1 MSTKLSNNKI
11 EEELSETIEAD
22 NLIKYGID
30 SIYQTFNENN
40 EYYTDKINEQKKI
53 INDLSK
59 KLELMKEEIE
69 MIQRE
74 NQYYKAQNE
83 KLKKEIENL
92 NKIINDIKGKL
103 TNFDF
108 KINNKKILEI
118 LNQEIVTTNNQS
130 RNNKYKNNFFKKD
143 NNTNN
148 TNSKYGIRNNF
159 NKGKSFENFDYKT
172 NSKAI
177 RYDIKQGQ
185 FDDLIFHDSDLNII
199 DNNDNKLELNN
210 DILINNFNNKIN
222 SINLNS
228 KRNQKK
234 PIYNTFKN
242 KTLDFNDLSNIK
254 YFHHNTINIKSKNWN
269 KNFNN
274 TSIKLKKY
282 ANKSLNISSAKN
294 LENKK
299 TNLEQ
304 YCNNHQYKD
313 KNDIPIQN
321 NFNEKNN
328 IRSYSS
334 NNVIYRKSLNNEKT
348 KNKFNSKRNI
358 GKQNY
363 LQVFNSM
370 PLNNAD
376 NIDCRNKFCQTF
388 QKNDENN
395 ENIDDNINGGSFCL
409 KELKM
414 KEMTFFLKKC
424 KVYLSQAT
432 FGKVVKLFQEYQN
445 GIITDEGLVQ
455 KINHY
460 LKNSSELL
468 NLFKNIIS

>member
-1 MSTKLSNNKI
+1 MSAQLSNNKI
-11 EEELSETIEAD
+11 EEEFSVTIEAD

-40 EYYTDKINEQKKI
+40 EYYADKINEQKRI

-74 NQYYKAQNE
+74 NQYYKTQNE

-118 LNQEIVTTNNQS
+118 LNQEIITNKNQT
-130 RNNKYKNNFFKKD
+130 RNNIYKNNYFKKD
-143 NNTNN
+143 NHSTNTNTKFGN
-148 TNSKYGIRNNF
+148 RNNF
-159 NKGKSFENFDYKT
+159 IKGKSFENFDYKK
-172 NSKAI
+172 NSKTI
-177 RYDIKQGQ
+177 RFDIKQGQ
-185 FDDLIFHDSDLNII
+185 FDDLAYNDSDLNII
-199 DNNDNKLELNN
+199 DNSNNKLELNN

-222 SINLNS
+222 
-228 KRNQKK
+228 KNQKK
-234 PIYNTFKN
+234 PIYNSFKN

-254 YFHHNTINIKSKNWN
+254 YSHHNTFNIKSKNWN
-269 KNFNN
+269 KNYNN
-274 TSIKLKKY
+274 TNIKLKKHI
-282 ANKSLNISSAKN
+282 NKSLNISSAKY
-294 LENKK
+294 LENKNN
-299 TNLEQ
+299 NLEQ
-304 YCNNHQYKD
+304 IYNNEQYED
-313 KNDIPIQN
+313 KNDIILQN

-334 NNVIYRKSLNNEKT
+334 NSAIYRKSLNNEKT
-348 KNKFNSKRNI
+348 KNKFNSNRNI
-358 GKQNY
+358 GKQNR
-363 LQVFNSM
+363 LQIFNSM
-370 PLNNAD
+370 PMNNDD
-376 NIDCRNKFCQTF
+376 NVDCRNEFCQTF
-388 QKNDENN
+388 QINN
-395 ENIDDNINGGSFCL
+395 ENNDNINGGSFCL

-424 KVYLSQAT
+424 KVYLAQTT

-460 LKNSSELL
+460 LKNNSELL

>member
-1 MSTKLSNNKI
+1 MSAQLSDNKI
-11 EEELSETIEAD
+11 EEQFSETIEAD

-40 EYYTDKINEQKKI
+40 EYYTEKINEQKRI

-74 NQYYKAQNE
+74 NQYYKTQNE

-118 LNQEIVTTNNQS
+118 LNQEIITNKNQT
-130 RNNKYKNNFFKKD
+130 RNNNYKNNFFKKD
-143 NNTNN
+143 NHSIN
-148 TNSKYGIRNNF
+148 TNSKFGNRNNF
-159 NKGKSFENFDYKT
+159 TKGKSFEDFDYKK
-172 NSKAI
+172 NSKTI

-185 FDDLIFHDSDLNII
+185 FDDLICNDSDLNII
-199 DNNDNKLELNN
+199 ENNDNKLELNN
-210 DILINNFNNKIN
+210 DILINNFNNKVN
-222 SINLNS
+222 YTSLNS
-228 KRNQKK
+228 NKNQKK

-254 YFHHNTINIKSKNWN
+254 YSHHNTINIKSKNWN

-274 TSIKLKKY
+274 SSIKLKKHI
-282 ANKSLNISSAKN
+282 NKPLNISSAKH
-294 LENKK
+294 LENKNN
-299 TNLEQ
+299 NLEQ
-304 YCNNHQYKD
+304 IYNNEQYEN
-313 KNDIPIQN
+313 KNDIILQN

-334 NNVIYRKSLNNEKT
+334 NNVYRKSLNNEKT
-348 KNKFNSKRNI
+348 KNKFNSNRNV
-358 GKQNY
+358 GKQNN
-363 LQVFNSM
+363 LQIFNSM

-376 NIDCRNKFCQTF
+376 NVDCRNKFCQTF
-388 QKNDENN
+388 QKNNENN
-395 ENIDDNINGGSFCL
+395 DNINGGSFCL

-424 KVYLSQAT
+424 KVYLAQNIFS
-432 FGKVVKLFQEYQN
+432 KVVKLFQEFQN

-455 KINHY
+455 KINYY
-460 LKNSSELL
+460 LKNNSELL

>member
-1 MSTKLSNNKI
+1 MSAQLSNNKI
-11 EEELSETIEAD
+11 EEEFSVTIEAD

-40 EYYTDKINEQKKI
+40 EYYADKINEQKRI

-74 NQYYKAQNE
+74 NQYYKTQNE

-118 LNQEIVTTNNQS
+118 LNQEIITNKNQT
-130 RNNKYKNNFFKKD
+130 RNNIYKNNYFKKD
-143 NNTNN
+143 NHSTNTNTKFGN
-148 TNSKYGIRNNF
+148 RNNF
-159 NKGKSFENFDYKT
+159 IKGKSFENFDYKK
-172 NSKAI
+172 NSKTI
-177 RYDIKQGQ
+177 RFDIKQGQ
-185 FDDLIFHDSDLNII
+185 FDDLAYNDSDLNII
-199 DNNDNKLELNN
+199 DNSNNKLELNN

-222 SINLNS
+222 
-228 KRNQKK
+228 KNQKK
-234 PIYNTFKN
+234 PIYNSFKN

-254 YFHHNTINIKSKNWN
+254 YSHHNTFNIKSKNWN
-269 KNFNN
+269 KNYNN
-274 TSIKLKKY
+274 TNIKLKKHI
-282 ANKSLNISSAKN
+282 NKSLNISSAKY
-294 LENKK
+294 LENKNN
-299 TNLEQ
+299 NLEQ
-304 YCNNHQYKD
+304 IYNNEQYED
-313 KNDIPIQN
+313 KNDIILQN

-334 NNVIYRKSLNNEKT
+334 NSAIYRKSLNNEKT
-348 KNKFNSKRNI
+348 KNKFNSNRNI
-358 GKQNY
+358 GKQNR
-363 LQVFNSM
+363 LQIFNSM
-370 PLNNAD
+370 PMNNDD
-376 NIDCRNKFCQTF
+376 NVDCRNEFCQTF
-388 QKNDENN
+388 QTFQINN
-395 ENIDDNINGGSFCL
+395 ENNDNINGGSFCL

-424 KVYLSQAT
+424 KVYLAQTT

-460 LKNSSELL
+460 LKNNSELL

>member
-1 MSTKLSNNKI
+1 MSAQLSNNKI
-11 EEELSETIEAD
+11 EEEFSVTIEAD

-40 EYYTDKINEQKKI
+40 EYYTDKINEQKRI

-74 NQYYKAQNE
+74 NKYYKTQNE

-118 LNQEIVTTNNQS
+118 LNQEIITNKNQT
-130 RNNKYKNNFFKKD
+130 RNNIYKNNFFKKD
-143 NNTNN
+143 NHSTNTNTKFGN
-148 TNSKYGIRNNF
+148 RNNF
-159 NKGKSFENFDYKT
+159 IKGKSFENFDYKK
-172 NSKAI
+172 NSKTI
-177 RYDIKQGQ
+177 RFDIKQGQ
-185 FDDLIFHDSDLNII
+185 FDDLAYNDSDLNII
-199 DNNDNKLELNN
+199 DNSNNKLELNN

-222 SINLNS
+222 
-228 KRNQKK
+228 KNQKK
-234 PIYNTFKN
+234 PIYNSFKN

-254 YFHHNTINIKSKNWN
+254 YSHHNTFNIKSKNWN
-269 KNFNN
+269 KNYNN
-274 TSIKLKKY
+274 TNIKLKKHI
-282 ANKSLNISSAKN
+282 NKSLNISSAKY
-294 LENKK
+294 LENKNN
-299 TNLEQ
+299 NLEQ
-304 YCNNHQYKD
+304 IYNNKQYED
-313 KNDIPIQN
+313 KNDIILQN

-334 NNVIYRKSLNNEKT
+334 NSAIYRKSLNNEKT
-348 KNKFNSKRNI
+348 KNKFNSNRNI
-358 GKQNY
+358 GKQNR
-363 LQVFNSM
+363 LQIFNSM
-370 PLNNAD
+370 PMNNDD
-376 NIDCRNKFCQTF
+376 NVDCRNEFCQTF
-388 QKNDENN
+388 QINN
-395 ENIDDNINGGSFCL
+395 ENNDNINGGSFCL

-424 KVYLSQAT
+424 KVYLAQTT

-460 LKNSSELL
+460 LKNNSELL

>member
-1 MSTKLSNNKI
+1 MSAQLSNNKI
-11 EEELSETIEAD
+11 EEEFSVTIEAD

-40 EYYTDKINEQKKI
+40 EYYADKINEQKRI

-74 NQYYKAQNE
+74 NQYYKTQNE

-118 LNQEIVTTNNQS
+118 LNQEIITNKNQT
-130 RNNKYKNNFFKKD
+130 RNNIYKNNFFKKD
-143 NNTNN
+143 NHSTNTNTKFGN
-148 TNSKYGIRNNF
+148 RNNF
-159 NKGKSFENFDYKT
+159 IKGKSFENFDYKK
-172 NSKAI
+172 NSKTI
-177 RYDIKQGQ
+177 RFDIKQGQ
-185 FDDLIFHDSDLNII
+185 FDDLAYNDSDLNLI
-199 DNNDNKLELNN
+199 DNSNNKLELNN

-222 SINLNS
+222 
-228 KRNQKK
+228 KNQKK
-234 PIYNTFKN
+234 PIYNSFKN

-254 YFHHNTINIKSKNWN
+254 YSHHNTFNIKSKNWN
-269 KNFNN
+269 KNYNN
-274 TSIKLKKY
+274 TNIKLKKHI
-282 ANKSLNISSAKN
+282 NKSLNISSAKY
-294 LENKK
+294 LENKNN
-299 TNLEQ
+299 NLEQ
-304 YCNNHQYKD
+304 IYNNEQYED
-313 KNDIPIQN
+313 KNDIILQN

-334 NNVIYRKSLNNEKT
+334 NSAIYRKSLNNEKT
-348 KNKFNSKRNI
+348 KNKFNSNRNI
-358 GKQNY
+358 GKQNR
-363 LQVFNSM
+363 LQIFNSM
-370 PLNNAD
+370 PMNNDD
-376 NIDCRNKFCQTF
+376 NVDCRNEFCQTF
-388 QKNDENN
+388 QINN
-395 ENIDDNINGGSFCL
+395 ENNDNINGGSFCL

-424 KVYLSQAT
+424 KVYLAQTT

-460 LKNSSELL
+460 LKNNSELL

>member
-1 MSTKLSNNKI
+1 MSAQLSNNKI
-11 EEELSETIEAD
+11 EEEFSVTIEAD

-40 EYYTDKINEQKKI
+40 EYYADKINEQKRI

-74 NQYYKAQNE
+74 NQYYKTQNE

-118 LNQEIVTTNNQS
+118 LNQEIITNKNQT
-130 RNNKYKNNFFKKD
+130 RNNIYKNNFFKKD
-143 NNTNN
+143 NHSTNTNTKFGN
-148 TNSKYGIRNNF
+148 RNNF
-159 NKGKSFENFDYKT
+159 IKGKSFENFDYKK
-172 NSKAI
+172 NSKTI
-177 RYDIKQGQ
+177 RFDIKQGQ
-185 FDDLIFHDSDLNII
+185 FDDLAYNDSDLNII
-199 DNNDNKLELNN
+199 DNSNNKLELNN

-222 SINLNS
+222 
-228 KRNQKK
+228 KNQKK
-234 PIYNTFKN
+234 PIYNSFKN

-254 YFHHNTINIKSKNWN
+254 YSHHNTFNIKSKNWN
-269 KNFNN
+269 KNYNN
-274 TSIKLKKY
+274 TNIKLKKHI
-282 ANKSLNISSAKN
+282 NKSLNISSAKY
-294 LENKK
+294 LENKNN
-299 TNLEQ
+299 NLEQ
-304 YCNNHQYKD
+304 IYNNEQYED
-313 KNDIPIQN
+313 KNDIILQN

-334 NNVIYRKSLNNEKT
+334 NSAIYRKSLNNEKT
-348 KNKFNSKRNI
+348 KNKFNSNRNI
-358 GKQNY
+358 GKQNR
-363 LQVFNSM
+363 LQIFNSM
-370 PLNNAD
+370 PMNNDD
-376 NIDCRNKFCQTF
+376 NVDCRNEFCQTF
-388 QKNDENN
+388 QTFQINN
-395 ENIDDNINGGSFCL
+395 ENNDNINGGSFCL

-424 KVYLSQAT
+424 KVYLAQTT

-460 LKNSSELL
+460 LKNNSELL

>member
-1 MSTKLSNNKI
+1 MSAQLSNNKI
-11 EEELSETIEAD
+11 EEEFSVTIEAD

-40 EYYTDKINEQKKI
+40 EYYADKINEQKRI

-74 NQYYKAQNE
+74 NQYYKTQNE

-118 LNQEIVTTNNQS
+118 LNQEIITNKNQT
-130 RNNKYKNNFFKKD
+130 RNNIYKNNYFKKD
-143 NNTNN
+143 NHSTNANTKFGN
-148 TNSKYGIRNNF
+148 RNNF
-159 NKGKSFENFDYKT
+159 IKGKSFENFDYKK
-172 NSKAI
+172 NSKTI
-177 RYDIKQGQ
+177 RFDIKQGQ
-185 FDDLIFHDSDLNII
+185 FDDLAYNDSDLNII
-199 DNNDNKLELNN
+199 DNSNNKLELNN

-222 SINLNS
+222 
-228 KRNQKK
+228 KNQKK
-234 PIYNTFKN
+234 PIYNSFKN

-254 YFHHNTINIKSKNWN
+254 YSHHNTFNIKSKNWN
-269 KNFNN
+269 KNYNN
-274 TSIKLKKY
+274 TNIKLKKHI
-282 ANKSLNISSAKN
+282 NKSLNISSAKY
-294 LENKK
+294 LENKNN
-299 TNLEQ
+299 NLEQ
-304 YCNNHQYKD
+304 IYNNKQYED
-313 KNDIPIQN
+313 KNDIILQN

-334 NNVIYRKSLNNEKT
+334 NSAIYRKSLNNEKT
-348 KNKFNSKRNI
+348 KNKFNSNRNI
-358 GKQNY
+358 GKQNR
-363 LQVFNSM
+363 LQIFNSM
-370 PLNNAD
+370 PMNNDD
-376 NIDCRNKFCQTF
+376 NVDCRNEFCQTF
-388 QKNDENN
+388 QINN
-395 ENIDDNINGGSFCL
+395 ENNDNINGGSFCL

-424 KVYLSQAT
+424 KVYLAQTT

-460 LKNSSELL
+460 LKNNSELL

>member
-1 MSTKLSNNKI
+1 MSAQLSNNKI
-11 EEELSETIEAD
+11 EEEFSVTIEAD

-40 EYYTDKINEQKKI
+40 EYYADKINEQKRI

-74 NQYYKAQNE
+74 NQYYKTQNE

-118 LNQEIVTTNNQS
+118 LHQEIITNKNQT
-130 RNNKYKNNFFKKD
+130 RNNIYKNNYFKKD
-143 NNTNN
+143 NHSTNTNTKFGN
-148 TNSKYGIRNNF
+148 RNNF
-159 NKGKSFENFDYKT
+159 IKGKSFENFDYKK
-172 NSKAI
+172 NSKTI
-177 RYDIKQGQ
+177 RFDIKQGQ
-185 FDDLIFHDSDLNII
+185 FDDLAYNDSDLNII
-199 DNNDNKLELNN
+199 DNSNNKLELNN

-222 SINLNS
+222 
-228 KRNQKK
+228 KNQKK
-234 PIYNTFKN
+234 PIYNSFKN

-254 YFHHNTINIKSKNWN
+254 YSHHNTFNIKSKNWN
-269 KNFNN
+269 KNYNN
-274 TSIKLKKY
+274 TNIKLKKHI
-282 ANKSLNISSAKN
+282 NKSLNISSAKY
-294 LENKK
+294 LENKNN
-299 TNLEQ
+299 NLEQ
-304 YCNNHQYKD
+304 IYNNEQYED
-313 KNDIPIQN
+313 KNDIILQN

-334 NNVIYRKSLNNEKT
+334 NSAIYRKSLNNEKT
-348 KNKFNSKRNI
+348 KNKFNSNRNI
-358 GKQNY
+358 GKQNR
-363 LQVFNSM
+363 LQIFNSM
-370 PLNNAD
+370 PMNNDD
-376 NIDCRNKFCQTF
+376 NVDCRNEFCQTF
-388 QKNDENN
+388 QINN
-395 ENIDDNINGGSFCL
+395 ENNDNINGGSFCL

-424 KVYLSQAT
+424 KVYLAQTT

-460 LKNSSELL
+460 LKNNSELL

>member
-1 MSTKLSNNKI
+1 MSAQLSNNKI
-11 EEELSETIEAD
+11 EEEFSVTIEAD

-40 EYYTDKINEQKKI
+40 EYYTDKINEQKRI

-74 NQYYKAQNE
+74 NKYYKTQNE

-118 LNQEIVTTNNQS
+118 LNQEIITNKNQT
-130 RNNKYKNNFFKKD
+130 RNNIYKNNFFKKD
-143 NNTNN
+143 NHSTNTNAKFGN
-148 TNSKYGIRNNF
+148 RNNF
-159 NKGKSFENFDYKT
+159 IKGKSFENFDYKK
-172 NSKAI
+172 NSKTI
-177 RYDIKQGQ
+177 RFDIKQGQ
-185 FDDLIFHDSDLNII
+185 FDDLAYNDSDLNII
-199 DNNDNKLELNN
+199 DNSNNKLELNN

-222 SINLNS
+222 
-228 KRNQKK
+228 KNQKK
-234 PIYNTFKN
+234 PIYNSFKN

-254 YFHHNTINIKSKNWN
+254 YSHHNTFNIKSKNWN
-269 KNFNN
+269 KNYNN
-274 TSIKLKKY
+274 TNIKLKKHI
-282 ANKSLNISSAKN
+282 NKSLNISSAKY
-294 LENKK
+294 LENKNN
-299 TNLEQ
+299 NLEQ
-304 YCNNHQYKD
+304 IYNNEQYED
-313 KNDIPIQN
+313 KNDIILQN

-334 NNVIYRKSLNNEKT
+334 NSAIYRKSLNNEKT
-348 KNKFNSKRNI
+348 KNKFNSNRNI
-358 GKQNY
+358 GKKNS
-363 LQVFNSM
+363 LQIFNSM

-376 NIDCRNKFCQTF
+376 NFDCRNKFCQTF
-388 QKNDENN
+388 QKNNENN
-395 ENIDDNINGGSFCL
+395 DNINGGSFCL

-424 KVYLSQAT
+424 KVYLTQTT
-432 FGKVVKLFQEYQN
+432 FGKVVKLFQEFQN

-460 LKNSSELL
+460 LKNNSELL

>member
-1 MSTKLSNNKI
+1 MSAQLSNNKI
-11 EEELSETIEAD
+11 EEEFSVTIEAD

-40 EYYTDKINEQKKI
+40 EYYTDKINEQKRI

-74 NQYYKAQNE
+74 NQYYKTQNE

-118 LNQEIVTTNNQS
+118 LNQEIITNKNQT
-130 RNNKYKNNFFKKD
+130 RNNIYKNNFFKKD
-143 NNTNN
+143 NHSTNTNTKFGN
-148 TNSKYGIRNNF
+148 RNNF
-159 NKGKSFENFDYKT
+159 IKGKSFENFDYKK
-172 NSKAI
+172 NSKTI
-177 RYDIKQGQ
+177 RFDIKQGQ
-185 FDDLIFHDSDLNII
+185 FDDLAYNDSDLNLI
-199 DNNDNKLELNN
+199 DNSNNKLELNN

-222 SINLNS
+222 
-228 KRNQKK
+228 KNQKK
-234 PIYNTFKN
+234 PIYNSFKN

-254 YFHHNTINIKSKNWN
+254 YSHHNTFNIKSKNWN
-269 KNFNN
+269 KNYNN
-274 TSIKLKKY
+274 TNIKLKKHI
-282 ANKSLNISSAKN
+282 NKSLNISSAKY
-294 LENKK
+294 LENKNN
-299 TNLEQ
+299 NLEQ
-304 YCNNHQYKD
+304 IYNNEQYED
-313 KNDIPIQN
+313 KNDIILQN

-334 NNVIYRKSLNNEKT
+334 NSAIYRKSLNNEKT
-348 KNKFNSKRNI
+348 KNKFNSNRNN
-358 GKQNY
+358 GKQNR
-363 LQVFNSM
+363 LQIFNSM
-370 PLNNAD
+370 PMNNDD
-376 NIDCRNKFCQTF
+376 NVDCRNEFCQTF
-388 QKNDENN
+388 QINN
-395 ENIDDNINGGSFCL
+395 ENNDNINGGSFCL

-424 KVYLSQAT
+424 KVYLAQTT

-460 LKNSSELL
+460 LKNNSELL

>member
-1 MSTKLSNNKI
+1 MSAQLSNNKI
-11 EEELSETIEAD
+11 EEEFSVTIEAD

-40 EYYTDKINEQKKI
+40 EYYADKINEQKRI

-74 NQYYKAQNE
+74 NQYYKTQNE

-118 LNQEIVTTNNQS
+118 LNQEIITNKNQT
-130 RNNKYKNNFFKKD
+130 RNNIYKNNYFKKD
-143 NNTNN
+143 NHSTNTNVKFGN
-148 TNSKYGIRNNF
+148 RNNF
-159 NKGKSFENFDYKT
+159 IKGKSFENFDYKK
-172 NSKAI
+172 NSKTI
-177 RYDIKQGQ
+177 RFDIKQGQ
-185 FDDLIFHDSDLNII
+185 FDDLAYNDSDLNII
-199 DNNDNKLELNN
+199 DNSNNKLELNN

-222 SINLNS
+222 
-228 KRNQKK
+228 KNQKK
-234 PIYNTFKN
+234 PIYNSFKN

-254 YFHHNTINIKSKNWN
+254 YSHHNTFNIKSKNWN
-269 KNFNN
+269 KNYNN
-274 TSIKLKKY
+274 TNIKLKKHI
-282 ANKSLNISSAKN
+282 NKSLNISSAKY
-294 LENKK
+294 LENKNN
-299 TNLEQ
+299 NLEQ
-304 YCNNHQYKD
+304 IYNNEQYED
-313 KNDIPIQN
+313 KNDIILQN

-334 NNVIYRKSLNNEKT
+334 NSAIYRKSLNNEKT
-348 KNKFNSKRNI
+348 KNKFNSNRNI
-358 GKQNY
+358 GKQNR
-363 LQVFNSM
+363 LQIFNSM
-370 PLNNAD
+370 PMNNDD
-376 NIDCRNKFCQTF
+376 NVDCRNEFCQTF
-388 QKNDENN
+388 QINN
-395 ENIDDNINGGSFCL
+395 ENNDNINGGSFCL

-424 KVYLSQAT
+424 KVYLAQTT

-460 LKNSSELL
+460 LKNNSELL

>member
-1 MSTKLSNNKI
+1 MSAQLSNNKI
-11 EEELSETIEAD
+11 EEKFSVTIEAD

-40 EYYTDKINEQKKI
+40 EYYADKINEQKRI

-74 NQYYKAQNE
+74 NQYYKTQNE

-118 LNQEIVTTNNQS
+118 LNQEIITNKNQT
-130 RNNKYKNNFFKKD
+130 RNNIYKNNFFKKD
-143 NNTNN
+143 NHSTNTNTKFGN
-148 TNSKYGIRNNF
+148 RNNF
-159 NKGKSFENFDYKT
+159 IKGKSFENFDYKK
-172 NSKAI
+172 NSKTI
-177 RYDIKQGQ
+177 RFDIKQGQ
-185 FDDLIFHDSDLNII
+185 FDDLAYNDSDLNLI
-199 DNNDNKLELNN
+199 DNSNNKLELNN

-222 SINLNS
+222 
-228 KRNQKK
+228 KNQKK
-234 PIYNTFKN
+234 PIYNSFKN

-254 YFHHNTINIKSKNWN
+254 YSHHNTFNIKSKNWN
-269 KNFNN
+269 KNYNN
-274 TSIKLKKY
+274 TNIKLKKHI
-282 ANKSLNISSAKN
+282 NKSLNISSAKY
-294 LENKK
+294 LENKNN
-299 TNLEQ
+299 NLEQ
-304 YCNNHQYKD
+304 IYNNEQYED
-313 KNDIPIQN
+313 KNDIILQN

-348 KNKFNSKRNI
+348 KNKFNSNRNI
-358 GKQNY
+358 GKQNR
-363 LQVFNSM
+363 LQIFNSM
-370 PLNNAD
+370 PMNNDD
-376 NIDCRNKFCQTF
+376 NVDCRNEFCQTF
-388 QKNDENN
+388 QINN
-395 ENIDDNINGGSFCL
+395 ENNDNINGGSFCL

-424 KVYLSQAT
+424 KVYLTQTT

-460 LKNSSELL
+460 LKNNSELL

>member
-1 MSTKLSNNKI
+1 MSAQLSNNKI
-11 EEELSETIEAD
+11 EEEFSVTIEAD

-40 EYYTDKINEQKKI
+40 EYYADKINEQKRI

-74 NQYYKAQNE
+74 NQYYKTQNE

-118 LNQEIVTTNNQS
+118 LNQEIITNKNQT
-130 RNNKYKNNFFKKD
+130 RNNIYKNNFFKKD
-143 NNTNN
+143 NHSTNTNTKFGN
-148 TNSKYGIRNNF
+148 RNNF
-159 NKGKSFENFDYKT
+159 IKGKSFENFDYKK
-172 NSKAI
+172 NSKTI
-177 RYDIKQGQ
+177 RFDIKQGQ
-185 FDDLIFHDSDLNII
+185 FDDLAYNDSDLNII
-199 DNNDNKLELNN
+199 DNSNNKLELNN

-222 SINLNS
+222 
-228 KRNQKK
+228 KNQKK
-234 PIYNTFKN
+234 PIYNSFKN

-254 YFHHNTINIKSKNWN
+254 YSHHNTFNIKSKNWN
-269 KNFNN
+269 KNYNN
-274 TSIKLKKY
+274 TNIKLKKHI
-282 ANKSLNISSAKN
+282 NKSLNISSAKY
-294 LENKK
+294 LENKNN
-299 TNLEQ
+299 NLEQ
-304 YCNNHQYKD
+304 IYNNEQYED
-313 KNDIPIQN
+313 KNDIILQN

-334 NNVIYRKSLNNEKT
+334 NSAIYRKSLNNEKT
-348 KNKFNSKRNI
+348 KNKFNSNRNI
-358 GKQNY
+358 GKQNR
-363 LQVFNSM
+363 LQIFNSM
-370 PLNNAD
+370 PMNNDD
-376 NIDCRNKFCQTF
+376 NVDCRNEFCQTF
-388 QKNDENN
+388 QINN
-395 ENIDDNINGGSFCL
+395 ENNDNINGGSFCL

-424 KVYLSQAT
+424 KVYLAQTT

-460 LKNSSELL
+460 LKNNSELL

>member
-1 MSTKLSNNKI
+1 MSTQLLNNKI
-11 EEELSETIEAD
+11 EEDFSETIEAD

-40 EYYTDKINEQKKI
+40 EYYTNIINEQKRI

-74 NQYYKAQNE
+74 NQYYKSQNE
-83 KLKKEIENL
+83 KLKKDIENL
-92 NKIINDIKGKL
+92 NKIINDIKSKL

-118 LNQEIVTTNNQS
+118 LNQEFITNKNQT
-130 RNNKYKNNFFKKD
+130 RNKIYKNNLFKKD
-143 NNTNN
+143 NNTIS
-148 TNSKYGIRNNF
+148 TNSKFGNRNNF
-159 NKGKSFENFDYKT
+159 IKGQSFENFDCKNNT
-172 NSKAI
+172 KAI
-177 RYDIKQGQ
+177 KYDIKQGQ
-185 FDDLIFHDSDLNII
+185 FDDLVCNDSDLNII
-199 DNNDNKLELNN
+199 DNNENKLELNN
-210 DILINNFNNKIN
+210 DILINHNNNNKIN
-222 SINLNS
+222 YTSLNS
-228 KRNQKK
+228 NKNQKK
-234 PIYNTFKN
+234 PNYNTFKN

-254 YFHHNTINIKSKNWN
+254 YSHHNTINIKSKNWN
-269 KNFNN
+269 KNYNN
-274 TSIKLKKY
+274 TNIRLKKN
-282 ANKSLNISSAKN
+282 ANKSLNIASAKN
-294 LENKK
+294 LENNKN
-299 TNLEQ
+299 NLEQ
-304 YCNNHQYKD
+304 IYNKEQYEN
-313 KNDIPIQN
+313 KNDIILQN

-348 KNKFNSKRNI
+348 KNKFNSNRNI
-358 GKQNY
+358 GKKNS
-363 LQVFNSM
+363 LQIFNSM

-376 NIDCRNKFCQTF
+376 NFDCRNKFCQTF
-388 QKNDENN
+388 QKSNENN
-395 ENIDDNINGGSFCL
+395 DNINGGSLCL

-424 KVYLSQAT
+424 KVYLTQTT

-460 LKNSSELL
+460 LKNNPELL